1 MPDASAAHAFVT
13 AVQTAAISGPLLVVA
28 TSETVG
34 RLAPDWA
41 VACQDLELHYRVL
54 VVEPDCPLAADDIA
68 TEAARLSAGGILA
81 VGPDGLVST
90 ATVAAKQSGLPL
102 AILAEG

>member
-1 MPDASAAHAFVT
+1 
-13 AVQTAAISGPLLVVA
+13 
-28 TSETVG
+28 
-34 RLAPDWA
+34 
-41 VACQDLELHYRVL
+41 VL

-81 VGPDGLVST
+81 VGPDGLVIT
-90 ATVAAKQSGLPL
+90 ATVAARQSGLPL